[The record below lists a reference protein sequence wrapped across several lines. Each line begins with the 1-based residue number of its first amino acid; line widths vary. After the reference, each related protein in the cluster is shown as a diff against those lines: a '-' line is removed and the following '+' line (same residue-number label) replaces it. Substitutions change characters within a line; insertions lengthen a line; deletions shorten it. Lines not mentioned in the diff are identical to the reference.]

1 MLKGRFFLLHNFTSG
16 LRIKLPNLFL
26 DECIGEIIE
35 LSLRQPRPAIDLSL
49 TKRAESQSISS
60 LAYIMERP
68 ITEVVSL
75 FSVGAGQDVDL
86 RW

>member
-1 MLKGRFFLLHNFTSG
+1 MLKGRFFCFIISPAACGSNFLICS
-16 LRIKLPNLFL
+16 LMK
-26 DECIGEIIE
+26 CIGEIIE

-75 FSVGAGQDVDL
+75 FPVGPGEDVDL